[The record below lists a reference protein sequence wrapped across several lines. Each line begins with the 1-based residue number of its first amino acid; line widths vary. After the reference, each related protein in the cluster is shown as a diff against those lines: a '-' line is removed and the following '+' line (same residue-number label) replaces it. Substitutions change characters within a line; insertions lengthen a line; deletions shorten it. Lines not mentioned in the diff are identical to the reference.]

1 MMTVTTSDRARACAS
16 LSRNGASSSK
26 RSSGATRFSYGS
38 LIGLAGN
45 YTLGANVTGV
55 SGAYVGLDASSILAG
70 GAPTIQSAGMGVSTT
85 GGVGSY
91 AITASGTAVGGIA
104 LNFVNAGTLTITP
117 ATLTVT
123 ANNDAKTYDGLA
135 YTGGHGVSYSGFV
148 NGETASVL
156 GGTPVYGGLAQ
167 NAVNAGEYAI
177 SVTGLS
183 AANYTIGY
191 TDGKLTV
198 GKAALTVTANYDAKT
213 YDGLA

>member
-85 GGVGSY
+85 Y

-198 GKAALTVTANYDAKT
+198 GKAALTVAANNDAKT
-213 YDGLA
+213 YEGLA